1 MLDAKT
7 IETSILRV
15 NNDSFTGP
23 LIIGTFEKRAPGPE
37 MRPGIVSGIVT
48 RDAPVSHWSIFSL
61 SQVTVTEVSAQFL
74 SRFLS
79 VEFINKLRAYKMSQG
94 MEMCGSQNL

>member
-23 LIIGTFEKRAPGPE
+23 LIIGTFEKRAPG
-37 MRPGIVSGIVT
+37 
-48 RDAPVSHWSIFSL
+48 APFSKVPITFRTLNQIFKS
-61 SQVTVTEVSAQFL
+61 
-74 SRFLS
+74 
-79 VEFINKLRAYKMSQG
+79 K
-94 MEMCGSQNL
+94 

>member
-1 MLDAKT
+1 MLDAKA

-37 MRPGIVSGIVT
+37 MRPGIDSGIVT
-48 RDAPVSHWSIFSL
+48 RDAPVSHWSIFFPVPSNSHRSL
-61 SQVTVTEVSAQFL
+61 GPVPYSFFECW
-74 SRFLS
+74 
-79 VEFINKLRAYKMSQG
+79 IYKQTAG
-94 MEMCGSQNL
+94 L

>member
-37 MRPGIVSGIVT
+37 MRPGIDSGIVT
-48 RDAPVSHWSIFSL
+48 RDAPVSHWSIFFPVPSNSHRSL
-61 SQVTVTEVSAQFL
+61 GPVPFSCW
-74 SRFLS
+74 
-79 VEFINKLRAYKMSQG
+79 IYKQTAG
-94 MEMCGSQNL
+94 I

>member
-37 MRPGIVSGIVT
+37 G
-48 RDAPVSHWSIFSL
+48 WSPND
-61 SQVTVTEVSAQFL
+61 
-74 SRFLS
+74 SR
-79 VEFINKLRAYKMSQG
+79 
-94 MEMCGSQNL
+94 

>member
-37 MRPGIVSGIVT
+37 MRPAIVSGIVI
-48 RDAPVSHWSIFSL
+48 RDALVSHWPIFSL
-61 SQVTVTEVSAQFL
+61 SQVTVTKVSAQFL

-79 VEFINKLRAYKMSQG
+79 VEFINKLRACKVCQDK
-94 MEMCGSQNL
+94 EMCGSQNL